1 MFRNEENFKIL
12 SIDGGGIKG
21 LYSAVILADFEEKY
35 GKLSKH
41 FDLICGTST
50 GGIIALALA
59 AGIPAKQIVNFYE
72 EYGPKIFPYKA
83 KSFRLWGKI
92 KQTVFSSKYPENNL
106 REALTNVFGNK
117 TLAECETNVL
127 IPVSNITTGLP
138 RIIKNDHSPNL
149 TLDNGHKMV
158 DVAMATTAAPTYFP
172 IQSILTM
179 SNPEHQFVDGGL
191 YANNPSLHGIQEA
204 YRYFINKPN
213 TNYMK
218 YSLLSIPTLHENFSY
233 KRKLKIH
240 KRPVILWGTKLLPLM
255 MDLLSVSTDFHIKYL
270 NETLKG
276 HYVRIE
282 TPELTKKEN
291 KLIALDNSS
300 KKSLEILID
309 KGHQSGLKYID
320 SSEIQVFFNKEQH
333 GELEYINGSE
343 IQAFL

>member
-1 MFRNEENFKIL
+1 MLGNEENFKIL

-50 GGIIALALA
+50 GGIIALAIA
-59 AGIPAKQIVNFYE
+59 AGIPAKKIVNLYIE
-72 EYGPKIFPYKA
+72 NGPKIFPYKR
-83 KSFRLWGKI
+83 KRNRLLGKI
-92 KQTVFSSKYPENNL
+92 KQATFSSKYSDYEL
-106 REALTNVFGNK
+106 REALSRVFGK
-117 TLAECETNVL
+117 KILADCETNVL

-149 TLDNGHKMV
+149 TLDNRHTLV

-172 IQSILTM
+172 IQSISTM
-179 SNPEHQFVDGGL
+179 PKPEEQFVDGGL

-213 TNYMK
+213 TSFKK

-233 KRKLKIH
+233 KRKLKIL

-255 MDLLSVSTDFHIKYL
+255 MDLQSTSTDFHIKYL

-276 HYVRIE
+276 DYLRIE
-282 TPELTKKEN
+282 TPKLTKSEN
-291 KLIALDNSS
+291 KLIALDNASER
-300 KKSLEILID
+300 SLDVLIN
-309 KGHQSGLKYID
+309 KGHLSALECMEN
-320 SSEIQVFFNKEQH
+320 SEITVFF
-333 GELEYINGSE
+333 GR
-343 IQAFL
+343 